1 MSEHAAAPRKCIEVA
16 AGCLVD
22 ADGRVLIAQRPV
34 GKIAAGQWEFPGGK
48 IETGESAHDALVR
61 ELREEIGIEVRDARP
76 LIRSEERRVGKACV
90 STCRS
95 RWSPYH
101 SNKNSSTVNYEMRQH
116 SRELSYE
123 GS

>member
-48 IETGESAHDALVR
+48 IEAGESAHDALVR

-76 LIRSEERRVGKACV
+76 LNCITHDYRALRVRLDGWKIQSWAGEAVGKA
-90 STCRS
+90 S
-95 RWSPYH
+95 R
-101 SNKNSSTVNYEMRQH
+101 
-116 SRELSYE
+116 REK
-123 GS
+123 GGQ